1 MKIIKVDPL
10 TIYFLFILVIT
21 GFLVNGIIIFIIVII
36 HELGHIIMI
45 KHYGYQ
51 INSINIYPFGGITKI
66 DKDLNT
72 STNKELLI
80 ASGGIIVQLL
90 LQIIIYIFPV
100 RLYIK
105 TIFINY
111 NLSILIFNLLPIIPL
126 DGSIIVNSILNKY
139 LPFKRSYLINI
150 IISIIGIVL
159 YITFNY
165 WYSLNNYLIIGLF
178 IYKIYEYIK
187 NYPLIWN
194 RFLLERYLHNYKY
207 NRINTKKGDLNILKI
222 DTYQYFIKNNRVI
235 SEKNLLRQIY
245 DRQ

>member
-10 TIYFLFILVIT
+10 TIYYLFILFLT

-36 HELGHIIMI
+36 HELGHIIVI

-51 INSINIYPFGGITKI
+51 INSINLYPFGGITKI

-72 STNKELLI
+72 GTNKELLI
-80 ASGGIIVQLL
+80 ASGGIIAQVILL
-90 LQIIIYIFPV
+90 IIVYLLPI

-105 TIFINY
+105 DIIFKY
-111 NLSILIFNLLPIIPL
+111 NISILLFNLLPIIPL

-139 LPFKRSYLINI
+139 LPFKRSYLVNI
-150 IISIIGIVL
+150 IISIIGIII

-187 NYPLIWN
+187 NYRLIWN

-207 NRINTKKGDLNILKI
+207 HNINTKKGDLNILKI
-222 DTYQYFIKNNRVI
+222 DTYQYFINNKKVI
-235 SEKNLLRQIY
+235 SEKTLLKEIY